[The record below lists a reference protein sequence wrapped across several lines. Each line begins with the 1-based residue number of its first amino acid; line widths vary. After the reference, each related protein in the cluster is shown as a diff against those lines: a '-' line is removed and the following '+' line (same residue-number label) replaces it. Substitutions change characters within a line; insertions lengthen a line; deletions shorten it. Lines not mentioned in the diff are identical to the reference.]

1 MEYNEQYKSRR
12 VSFLPSLPMKKK
24 IVQHAKGN
32 MSQFIIDAVKEKIDR
47 IEKAKGPTTKVS
59 ELLK

>member
-1 MEYNEQYKSRR
+1 MEYNEQYKTRR
-12 VSFLPSLPMKKK
+12 VSFLPPLPMKKK
-24 IVQHAKGN
+24 IVQHAQGN

-47 IEKAKGPTTKVS
+47 IEKSKGTTTKVS

>member
-1 MEYNEQYKSRR
+1 
-12 VSFLPSLPMKKK
+12 
-24 IVQHAKGN
+24 VQHAKGN